1 MAYSFILRNCQKTDT
16 MKQDIIQEL
25 LEKTFAKLA
34 CPAQGHGMYAEL
46 EKALFEA
53 YNIGKAHQE
62 GHHMIKPKEELMYAF
77 FRA

>member
-1 MAYSFILRNCQKTDT
+1 
-16 MKQDIIQEL
+16 MKQDIIKEL

-34 CPAQGHGMYAEL
+34 CPAQGHGMYSEL
-46 EKALFEA
+46 EKALIEA

-62 GHHMIKPKEELMYAF
+62 GHHSIKPNEELMYAF

>member
-1 MAYSFILRNCQKTDT
+1 MRT

-46 EKALFEA
+46 ERALKEA

-62 GHHMIKPKEELMYAF
+62 GHHAIKPDEELMYSF